1 MDGNHRKVIWETP
14 QLPQRCERGDVEM
27 MDLALR
33 AASAAMSAVEKEGME
48 ADSECRIPC
57 RLTEHKVIRSTTSYA
72 AGKES

>member
-1 MDGNHRKVIWETP
+1 
-14 QLPQRCERGDVEM
+14 M